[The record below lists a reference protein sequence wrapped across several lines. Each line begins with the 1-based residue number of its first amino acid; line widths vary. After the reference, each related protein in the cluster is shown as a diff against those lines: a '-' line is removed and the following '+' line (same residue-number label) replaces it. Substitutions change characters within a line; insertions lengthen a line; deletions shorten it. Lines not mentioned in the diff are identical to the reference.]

1 MMWALTG
8 GANALPALAL
18 AVAHR
23 GEKKYL
29 RQDID
34 PPPRTLL
41 YETPANRPG
50 PSATGGALH
59 LRRATRPCGITAARL

>member
-1 MMWALTG
+1 MILALTG
-8 GANALPALAL
+8 EADALPAQAP

-23 GEKKYL
+23 GEKKYQ
-29 RQDID
+29 RQYID
-34 PPPRTLL
+34 PPPPTLL

-59 LRRATRPCGITAARL
+59 